1 MNFLNDNLRFAMIF
15 ALSFV
20 GNALFLNIPLM
31 LFLLCF
37 CSILLFS
44 QKSII
49 DNQIIVGV
57 LLLSASLLFF
67 FSKNLLEQR
76 IYDPFYFMWP
86 VYVLV
91 FIFFCS
97 KDDLFGSFHPP
108 MLIIL
113 FISLFF
119 LWGAMN
125 YEDETGRAYF
135 IFGANVLYRLF
146 LFLSFL
152 QMIHS
157 NNILIKLLFFIIG
170 ISGVYLTGS
179 RMGLLLAFLLYTV
192 YFLSPFT
199 SGSFSSKKLSRVF
212 VFLPFLGLILFLNFE
227 ALNSVYEILLNSEGM
242 LSRLLMLSGGSI
254 SIRLNFLSTFLE
266 HFNFFGT
273 PSYVFDFFFFKEYFP
288 YPHNIISELIFY
300 YGFLGVIFCLIIII
314 EYIKTFKRFLKR
326 IKISPIEIAFLV
338 IFPSTLA
345 SGDIVDGL
353 LVLFYA
359 IPSFLNMCGDS
370 YQQYQSTKKTMGK

>member
-1 MNFLNDNLRFAMIF
+1 MNLLNDNLRFAMIF

-37 CSILLFS
+37 CSILLYS

-49 DNQIIVGV
+49 DNKIIIVV
-57 LLLSASLLFF
+57 LFISSFLLFF
-67 FSKNLLEQR
+67 FTKNLWEGR
-76 IYDPFYFMWP
+76 TYDPFYFMWP
-86 VYVLV
+86 IYVLV

-97 KDDLFGSFHPP
+97 KTELFETFYPP
-108 MLIIL
+108 LTITL
-113 FISLFF
+113 LLGLFF

-152 QMIHS
+152 QIIHS
-157 NNILIKLLFFIIG
+157 NKISIKLLFFIIG

-179 RMGLLLAFLLYTV
+179 RMGFLLAILLYSA
-192 YFLSPFT
+192 YFFSPYT
-199 SGSFSSKKLSRVF
+199 NGSFSYKKLSRGF
-212 VFLPFLGLILFLNFE
+212 LFLPILGLVFFVNFE
-227 ALNSVYEILLNSEGM
+227 KIASVYEIFLNSEGIF
-242 LSRLLMLSGGSI
+242 SRLLMFSGRSI

-273 PSYVFDFFFFKEYFP
+273 PSAVFNFFFFKEYFP

-300 YGFLGVIFCLIIII
+300 YGFFGLIICLIIII
-314 EYIKTFKRFLKR
+314 EYIKILDKFIKR
-326 IKISPIEIAFLV
+326 IKISPIEIAFLI

-345 SGDIVDGL
+345 SGDVVDGL
-353 LVLFYA
+353 LVLFYS
-359 IPSFLNMCGDS
+359 IPSFLCMCGKMYNKHQLS
-370 YQQYQSTKKTMGK
+370 RVQQK